1 MCQLP
6 CTLRKVVL
14 AITVMGMV
22 KLLAEIVGEWVVLVM
37 EYFMHKVYGVVVR
50 EKSNAESVVVPV
62 KENDIIM
69 KGNNANNATIKDLR
83 RMIIVSGIVVFGL
96 VGFMFFSPLSSQ
108 FTEEGSIRGESWKTE
123 ISEYISTKNYLQALH
138 VVDSII
144 KSKQAGLP
152 RFAYLDRFLAEE
164 KRVDVANARADIY
177 ELQWKRIGILK
188 EMGNRKSLVE
198 ALNDYCTIIGY
209 NQDKAKTMLNSLE
222 SE

>member
-1 MCQLP
+1 MA
-6 CTLRKVVL
+6 VL
-14 AITVMGMV
+14 
-22 KLLAEIVGEWVVLVM
+22 E
-37 EYFMHKVYGVVVR
+37 
-50 EKSNAESVVVPV
+50 
-62 KENDIIM
+62 KENDTLM
-69 KGNNANNATIKDLR
+69 KGIIEKSTTIKDLR

-188 EMGNRKSLVE
+188 EMGNRALLVE
-198 ALNDYCTIIGY
+198 ALNDYCTVIGY
-209 NQDKAKTMLNSLE
+209 NQDKAKAMLDSLE
-222 SE
+222 NE

>member
-1 MCQLP
+1 MAICQIKMN
-6 CTLRKVVL
+6 TH
-14 AITVMGMV
+14 AITT
-22 KLLAEIVGEWVVLVM
+22 A
-37 EYFMHKVYGVVVR
+37 
-50 EKSNAESVVVPV
+50 
-62 KENDIIM
+62 
-69 KGNNANNATIKDLR
+69 KDLR

>member
-1 MCQLP
+1 
-6 CTLRKVVL
+6 
-14 AITVMGMV
+14 
-22 KLLAEIVGEWVVLVM
+22 
-37 EYFMHKVYGVVVR
+37 
-50 EKSNAESVVVPV
+50 
-62 KENDIIM
+62 
-69 KGNNANNATIKDLR
+69 
-83 RMIIVSGIVVFGL
+83 MIIVSGIVVFGL

-198 ALNDYCTIIGY
+198 ALNDYCTVIGY

>member
-1 MCQLP
+1 MYQLL
-6 CTLRKVVL
+6 CTSHRVVYVT
-14 AITVMGMV
+14 TVMEMV
-22 KLLAEIVGEWVVLVM
+22 KLLAAVVGEWAVPVM
-37 EYFMHKVYGVVVR
+37 GCSIRNVYGVVVR
-50 EKSNAESVVVPV
+50 ENSNADSVAVLA
-62 KENDIIM
+62 KENDTLM
-69 KGNNANNATIKDLR
+69 KRNNANITTINDLR

-108 FTEEGSIRGESWKTE
+108 FTEEGSIRGESRKTE

-152 RFAYLDRFLAEE
+152 RFTYLDRFLAEE

-188 EMGNRKSLVE
+188 EMGNRAPLVE
-198 ALNDYCTIIGY
+198 ALNDYCTVIGY
-209 NQDKAKTMLNSLE
+209 NQDKAKAMLSSLE
-222 SE
+222 NE

>member
-1 MCQLP
+1 M
-6 CTLRKVVL
+6 
-14 AITVMGMV
+14 
-22 KLLAEIVGEWVVLVM
+22 
-37 EYFMHKVYGVVVR
+37 VVR
-50 EKSNAESVVVPV
+50 ENSNADSVAVLA
-62 KENDIIM
+62 KENDILM
-69 KGNNANNATIKDLR
+69 KRNNANITTINDLR

-108 FTEEGSIRGESWKTE
+108 FTEEGSIRGESWETE
-123 ISEYISTKNYLQALH
+123 ISECKSSKNYLQALH

-152 RFAYLDRFLAEE
+152 RFSYLDRFLAEE

-188 EMGNRKSLVE
+188 EMGNRVSLVE
-198 ALNDYCTIIGY
+198 ALKDYCTVIGY
-209 NQDKAKTMLNSLE
+209 NQEKAKTMLDLLE

>member
-1 MCQLP
+1 MSQLL
-6 CTLRKVVL
+6 CTSHRVVYVTT
-14 AITVMGMV
+14 AMEMV
-22 KLLAEIVGEWVVLVM
+22 RLLAVVVGEWVVPVM
-37 EYFMHKVYGVVVR
+37 VCSIRNVYGVVVR
-50 EKSNAESVVVPV
+50 ENSNADSVAVLA

-69 KGNNANNATIKDLR
+69 KRNNANITTINDLR
-83 RMIIVSGIVVFGL
+83 RMIVVSGIVVFGL

-108 FTEEGSIRGESWKTE
+108 FIEDGAGRGESWETE
-123 ISEYISTKNYLQALH
+123 VSEYISTKNYPQALQT
-138 VVDSII
+138 VDSII
-144 KSKQAGLP
+144 ESKYEGLP
-152 RFAYLDRFLAEE
+152 RFSCMDRFLAEE
-164 KRVDVANARADIY
+164 ESVHVANARADLY